1 MTDAPLIFE
10 DVPLLGPHGGSVS
23 LTVPAHQA
31 VSLVG
36 DAGSGVN
43 ELGAM
48 ALALTIPDRGRIL
61 VYGEDMAAMPRR
73 TALAFRRRVGYV
85 PAGDGLLQN
94 LSLAENVAL
103 PLRFGSAMSTREI
116 DGRLRIMLAAVR
128 LGAAAELRPA
138 EADEE
143 QRRRTSLARA
153 LAFDPDLVILEQPFD
168 GLGGRAV
175 GELLEVARGGET
187 AEGSRRSLLIVGQYL
202 PSRLQSRVEMRHR
215 MVRGE
220 LQTEA

>member
-1 MTDAPLIFE
+1 VTDAPLIFE
-10 DVPLLGPHGGSVS
+10 EVPLRGPHGGSVTLS
-23 LTVPAHQA
+23 VPANQA

-48 ALALTIPDRGRIL
+48 ALALTKPERGRIL
-61 VYGEDMAAMPRR
+61 VYGEDLAAMPRR
-73 TALAFRRRVGYV
+73 TVLAFRRRVGYV

-116 DGRLRIMLAAVR
+116 NGRLRIMLAAVR

-143 QRRRTSLARA
+143 QRRRASLARA

-175 GELLEVARGGET
+175 AELLEVARGGET
-187 AEGSRRSLLIVGQYL
+187 AAGSRRSLFIVGQYL
-202 PSRLQSRVEMRHR
+202 PSRLQPRVEMRHR
-215 MVRGE
+215 IVRGE

>member
-10 DVPLLGPHGGSVS
+10 EVPLRGPHGGSVS

-61 VYGEDMAAMPRR
+61 VYGEDMASMPRR

-116 DGRLRIMLAAVR
+116 DGRLRVMLAAVR
-128 LGAAAELRPA
+128 LGTAAQLRPA

-143 QRRRTSLARA
+143 QRRRSSLARA

-168 GLGGRAV
+168 GLGGHAV
-175 GELLEVARGGET
+175 AELLEVARGGET